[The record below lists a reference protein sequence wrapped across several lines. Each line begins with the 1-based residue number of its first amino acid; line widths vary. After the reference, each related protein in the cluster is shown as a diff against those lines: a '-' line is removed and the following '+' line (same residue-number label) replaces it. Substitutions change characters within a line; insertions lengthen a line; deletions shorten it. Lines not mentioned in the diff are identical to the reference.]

1 MLPRLFLPLGRAP
14 KLLAAA
20 LNPCRS
26 RSRLGRMIA
35 FADRFDYALG
45 PNSTQTEVYEQ
56 TNKPL
61 VEKAVQGYNAC
72 CFAYGASA

>member
-1 MLPRLFLPLGRAP
+1 
-14 KLLAAA
+14 
-20 LNPCRS
+20 
-26 RSRLGRMIA
+26 MIA